1 MKVGF
6 KETTY
11 EKWAVLYYSS
21 AQDEANKR
29 EKEISPCL
37 FCKKEQQMYK
47 MVWVT
52 YLTNGGFW
60 WFYGGFWWFCDDNCR
75 NLWLLTDNLWG
86 NY

>member
-11 EKWAVLYYSS
+11 EKWAVLYYFTTK
-21 AQDEANKR
+21 DEANKR

-52 YLTNGGFW
+52 YLNTDR
-60 WFYGGFWWFCDDNCR
+60 FWWFCSENCR

-86 NY
+86 NE